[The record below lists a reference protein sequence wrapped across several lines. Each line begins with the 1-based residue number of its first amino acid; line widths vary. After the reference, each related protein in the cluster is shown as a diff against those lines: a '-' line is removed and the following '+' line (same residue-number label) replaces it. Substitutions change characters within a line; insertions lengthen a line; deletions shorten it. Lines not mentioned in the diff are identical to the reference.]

1 MIRGCRQGSTGSK
14 LTAMFGDV
22 NRFGCPEFR
31 RLAAMER
38 RSFLK
43 VGVLGMAGFAL
54 GDLLKIEARAASR
67 SAGRAGASS
76 VIILW
81 MRGGPSQHE
90 TWDPKPDAPIEYRG
104 EFGAMPTRV
113 PGIQICDLLPMSARI
128 MDKWSIIR
136 SLYHTDGG
144 HSGGDQIMFTGY
156 PSVPNPP
163 AEGPGNIMPSCGS
176 IVAKQ
181 QQEKNPR
188 LPAYV
193 MIPRMVPGTGA
204 AYLGAAFNPF
214 ETIADPVNDKPFRIP
229 NIAPPAGV
237 SLQRL
242 EDRRGLMKSFDRM
255 RREADN
261 SGQMETMDRFEQRAW
276 DLVSGPEARAAFDL
290 DAEPRAVRE
299 RYGLMPE
306 FKAPTPDRCGVP
318 AWSQRLLLARR
329 LVEAG
334 VRLVTVDLRW
344 WDTHVQGFDTMR
356 NGFLPRWDRAY
367 SALIEDLDQRGLLGT
382 TMVIAWGE
390 FGRTPK
396 VNSNAGRDHWPNV
409 FSAAVAGGGI
419 KGGRVVGASDDK
431 GAEPAENAKTPQDVL
446 ATMYRHLGVD
456 IHEQYQDFSG
466 RPHPVLPYGN
476 PIEELFG

>member
-1 MIRGCRQGSTGSK
+1 
-14 LTAMFGDV
+14 
-22 NRFGCPEFR
+22 
-31 RLAAMER
+31 MER

-43 VGVLGMAGFAL
+43 AGLLGMAGLSLA
-54 GDLLKIEARAASR
+54 DLLRFESRAAAAGKSPSR
-67 SAGRAGASS
+67 ENS

-90 TWDPKPDAPIEYRG
+90 TWDPKPEAPVEFRG
-104 EFGAMPTRV
+104 AFGSMPTSV
-113 PGIQICDLLPMSARI
+113 PGIHICDLLPMSAKI

-136 SLYHTDGG
+136 SLYHNDAG
-144 HSGGDQIMFTGY
+144 HSSGDQICFTGY
-156 PSVPNPP
+156 PAAPNPP
-163 AEGPGNIMPSCGS
+163 PDGPGNVYPSCGS
-176 IVAKQ
+176 IVARQLQ
-181 QQEKNPR
+181 QKNPK

-193 MIPRMVPGTGA
+193 MIPRIVPGTGA
-204 AYLGAAFNPF
+204 AFLGNAFNPF
-214 ETIADPVNDKPFRIP
+214 ETIADPARDGPFKIP
-229 NIAPPAGV
+229 NFALPAGV

-242 EDRRGLMKSFDRM
+242 EDRRTLLTGFDTL
-255 RREADN
+255 RREVDQG
-261 SGQMETMDRFEQRAW
+261 GQIQAMDQFQQKAW
-276 DLVSGPEARAAFDL
+276 DMVAGKDAREAFDL
-290 DAEPRAVRE
+290 DAEPAAVRE
-299 RYGLMPE
+299 RYGFIPE

-334 VRLVTVDLRW
+334 VRLVTVDVRW

-367 SALIEDLDQRGLLGT
+367 SALIDDLHQRGMLDS

-419 KGGRVVGASDDK
+419 KGGRVVGASDAK
-431 GAEPAENAKTPQDVL
+431 GAEPAESPRTPQDVL
-446 ATMYRHLGVD
+446 ATMYRHLGID
-456 IHEQYQDFSG
+456 TAAQYNDHSG
-466 RPHPVLPYGN
+466 RPIPVLPSGS
-476 PIEELFG
+476 PIEELFS